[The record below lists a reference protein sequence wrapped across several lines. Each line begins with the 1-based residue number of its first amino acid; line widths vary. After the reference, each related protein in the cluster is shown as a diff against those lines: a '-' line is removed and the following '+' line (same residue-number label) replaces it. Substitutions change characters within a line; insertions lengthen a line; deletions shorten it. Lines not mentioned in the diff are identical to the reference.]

1 MSTSTL
7 IGVVALA
14 VSFAIPGSVLGSVF
28 LSNLLRT
35 GVLMAGSF
43 LAAKTIRKGVLERG
57 QQGIQANV
65 LSNEASLPVV
75 YGQARVG
82 LALLD
87 IQQQATSDKVLGYV
101 GAICL
106 GGEDG
111 SGIEE
116 VTTVYFDGVE
126 AISSPTATGA
136 ATNVTGT
143 LDPWRTGGTGTTF
156 GDDLFVQYG
165 LHLGADAQTHDTEL
179 AVRFSN
185 WGTTDDGRGV
195 AYLAFLLWSDNEVY
209 PAGWPQVTALVKG
222 AKLYDPRD
230 ASTAWGDN
238 PALAI
243 WDFMTSLKYGLGIA
257 SADLN
262 TASFQAAANY
272 CDVVVS
278 VPGGG
283 TQKRYRCNGWVD
295 PRGAP
300 QENLAGLLSC
310 CRGEIVLIGTEY
322 HLKIRQV
329 QAAESFQLDTT
340 NIVGG
345 FEFWRA
351 GTEEAPN
358 RLVATYVD
366 PDLNFQPNDVS
377 WPNAGA
383 SNAYLTADNGWPS
396 TTYIE
401 LPFTYD
407 LYQAQ
412 QTAQVVLQEARADA
426 GVAFTADR
434 TSLVL
439 QQGDVVEVTHP
450 TPGWAAK
457 KFWIVAMGIMPDGNV
472 RIFGREYDASAY
484 TLNTLPTK
492 DSPPGTNL
500 PNPLSVAAPT
510 SLVLTANDTTS
521 LLLQDGTTV
530 PRILVQWTASA
541 DPFLS
546 SYEIRTKVTSEANS
560 TFQVVAVPEK
570 AEVQR
575 YLGDVANG
583 TEYTVEIRAISQV
596 KNSSAWVSDTITVAT
611 TESAATGSISVYL
624 DGADIKVNWF
634 GPTAKSIRSVDA
646 ATEPNLATTQAGAV
660 STGTPVTEYTFTASG
675 TRWVGV
681 LLYTDTGG
689 ADNESELFTF
699 PITYSGAISGLTRGD
714 IQYANSTPIWTLLPI
729 GDEGALLRAGTY
741 EPAWSAATFPDTVAT
756 GDILYASNTNVLQVL
771 TKGAANTF
779 LRMDVSGAFPEWDAM
794 TVVEEVQVGTGL
806 DVANGTGPTA
816 TISLDLSEVTDGTII
831 STSELV
837 FVQVTANEKQLA
849 STIDASVFDTTGI
862 TVVGT
867 IATGVWAATDVGLAH
882 GGTGASLADP
892 GADRVMFWDDGAGA
906 TTWLQA
912 TGGLEISGTDL
923 RVGPGAL
930 DETYGG
936 TGNAAWAQ
944 YDMIFAISANTL
956 SAIGVGSEGQVM
968 TVSSGIPSWAASSN
982 LTTIAVGSGLD
993 VANAT
998 GPTATISLSLDELT
1012 LATPDT
1018 LSEFVFSDPA
1028 GDRIQVAGSIPLSI
1042 FLNDSG
1048 WTTNVGDIT
1057 AVTAGT
1063 NLTGGGT
1070 SGGVTLNVVAS
1081 PSFTNVTITSDMRL
1095 KQPMFTLSGEV
1106 ALGVVQAVAPSAMNY
1121 TMEGHHEVFT
1131 GLSAQ
1136 VVRRA
1141 APTLVRADSEG
1152 FLGVDYSSGV
1162 VTHLVAALAY
1172 LAQRVDDLESHT

>member
-1 MSTSTL
+1 
-7 IGVVALA
+7 
-14 VSFAIPGSVLGSVF
+14 
-28 LSNLLRT
+28 
-35 GVLMAGSF
+35 
-43 LAAKTIRKGVLERG
+43 
-57 QQGIQANV
+57 
-65 LSNEASLPVV
+65 
-75 YGQARVG
+75 
-82 LALLD
+82 
-87 IQQQATSDKVLGYV
+87 
-101 GAICL
+101 
-106 GGEDG
+106 
-111 SGIEE
+111 
-116 VTTVYFDGVE
+116 
-126 AISSPTATGA
+126 
-136 ATNVTGT
+136 
-143 LDPWRTGGTGTTF
+143 
-156 GDDLFVQYG
+156 
-165 LHLGADAQTHDTEL
+165 
-179 AVRFSN
+179 
-185 WGTTDDGRGV
+185 
-195 AYLAFLLWSDNEVY
+195 
-209 PAGWPQVTALVKG
+209 
-222 AKLYDPRD
+222 
-230 ASTAWGDN
+230 
-238 PALAI
+238 
-243 WDFMTSLKYGLGIA
+243 
-257 SADLN
+257 
-262 TASFQAAANY
+262 
-272 CDVVVS
+272 
-278 VPGGG
+278 
-283 TQKRYRCNGWVD
+283 
-295 PRGAP
+295 
-300 QENLAGLLSC
+300 
-310 CRGEIVLIGTEY
+310 
-322 HLKIRQV
+322 
-329 QAAESFQLDTT
+329 
-340 NIVGG
+340 
-345 FEFWRA
+345 
-351 GTEEAPN
+351 
-358 RLVATYVD
+358 
-366 PDLNFQPNDVS
+366 
-377 WPNAGA
+377 
-383 SNAYLTADNGWPS
+383 LTADNGWPS

-806 DVANGTGPTA
+806 DVANGTGP
-816 TISLDLSEVTDGTII
+816 I
-831 STSELV
+831 
-837 FVQVTANEKQLA
+837 
-849 STIDASVFDTTGI
+849 
-862 TVVGT
+862 
-867 IATGVWAATDVGLAH
+867 
-882 GGTGASLADP
+882 
-892 GADRVMFWDDGAGA
+892 
-906 TTWLQA
+906 
-912 TGGLEISGTDL
+912 
-923 RVGPGAL
+923 
-930 DETYGG
+930 
-936 TGNAAWAQ
+936 
-944 YDMIFAISANTL
+944 
-956 SAIGVGSEGQVM
+956 
-968 TVSSGIPSWAASSN
+968 
-982 LTTIAVGSGLD
+982 
-993 VANAT
+993 
-998 GPTATISLSLDELT
+998 ATISLSLDELT

-1042 FLNDSG
+1042 FSNDSG